1 MVMSTRI
8 ERNTTNTCTNST
20 SKGKSLNKELTNH
33 ESITIDE
40 FLNKAEDIAMPSIS
54 IDVDCS
60 SAEVNADPSQENQE
74 QSEINPFSPIAIDEA
89 IVQEIIDNDD
99 RLHRE
104 VDEFMNMYSMS
115 IDEEDEIDLDTF
127 DYSALMGG
135 YE

>member
-8 ERNTTNTCTNST
+8 ESNTTKTCANGT

-40 FLNKAEDIAMPSIS
+40 LLNKAEDIAMSSIS
-54 IDVDCS
+54 VDVDCGS
-60 SAEVNADPSQENQE
+60 SEINADPSQENE
-74 QSEINPFSPIAIDEA
+74 QRSEINPFSPIAIDEA

-127 DYSALMGG
+127 DFSTLMGG

>member
-1 MVMSTRI
+1 MS
-8 ERNTTNTCTNST
+8 
-20 SKGKSLNKELTNH
+20 SL
-33 ESITIDE
+33 SV
-40 FLNKAEDIAMPSIS
+40 
-54 IDVDCS
+54 DVDCS